1 MSPVELIAQADE
13 RSLSVSGLACLDCCL
28 PLLGAADDAL
38 RPLWAAVESG
48 AGDWGAELAL
58 VRAELTEAR
67 AGTDAGDDEATRLVV
82 RMLETAPEEPA
93 GAPLRTWADAC
104 SAAALR
110 VHRLYDIGGRGGP
123 AGQVRAD
130 GHVPTDG
137 QTRADG
143 PQDGSGPLVTG
154 ELRRQIRVLE
164 LLAGPGGGLRQ
175 AHALAVEGR
184 RILRAVVS
192 RRARAR
198 V

>member
-48 AGDWGAELAL
+48 AGWGAELAL
-58 VRAELTEAR
+58 VRAGSTGA
-67 AGTDAGDDEATRLVV
+67 AAGDDEATRLVV

-93 GAPLRTWADAC
+93 GAPLRAWADAC
-104 SAAALR
+104 STAALR
-110 VHRLYDIGGRGGP
+110 VHRLYDIGGPGRQ
-123 AGQVRAD
+123 A
-130 GHVPTDG
+130 H
-137 QTRADG
+137 ADG
-143 PQDGSGPLVTG
+143 PEGGSGPLVTG
-154 ELRRQIRVLE
+154 ELRRQVRVLE